1 MSEPARELWQNTELL
16 VDLLDDTVA
25 EASGAEALAL
35 VRRVR
40 EAAISLRRGLH
51 GAGRDGFAAEI
62 AALSTPEI
70 DLLARTFTQLFH
82 LLNAAEEQHR
92 IRALRQRD
100 QPNSPAPASIAAAC
114 RSLRESGVPPDEMR
128 ALLARMLVMPV
139 LTAHPSEPRRRTVL
153 DHTAAI
159 SESLDTLDDVRLG
172 ARDKALALDQLRESL
187 LALACTEELRST
199 RPTAF
204 DELRAGLHVFERTL
218 LAVTPRIYRELEDAL
233 AEAWP
238 DEQFRVGPFLRWGSW
253 IGGDRDG
260 NPNVTAEVTR
270 AAFERQR
277 SLVINSHLADA
288 EALGRELS
296 ISSALRGASSPEL
309 ESSIRKERDR
319 WPEAAARAAKQ
330 SGSEPWREK
339 LRFVQSRLRGALNR
353 DERGYSSAEE
363 YRADLR
369 LITGALSSSRLG
381 RLARGKLR
389 DAARRAQ
396 VFGFHLATLDIRQ
409 HSDVHARAVE
419 EILSSG
425 GRRGYGALSEDQ
437 RVELLTGLLER
448 ADVIA
453 PRERSGYSP
462 NTRETLQTFDAVG
475 RARRD
480 LGPEA
485 CERWIVS
492 FTRST
497 SDLLEVLLLAR
508 AARLGPDEIR
518 PIPLLE
524 QAEDIER
531 AGEIASDLL
540 RLRPLSIAIG
550 KELEVMLGY
559 SDGGKQLGYVASSVA
574 IRSAQQE
581 LAKVA
586 NEAGAVLTVFHG
598 RGGAV
603 GRGGGPANRAIR
615 AQPRSAL
622 RGRFRVTEQG
632 ETVSARYSR
641 PEIAHRDLEQMV
653 NAVILGSIGPEPTL
667 VSEESRRKRE
677 AALGFGAAAARS
689 AYERLI
695 GDRERLARYVVQAT
709 PIAEISEMRIASRP
723 ASRKSGLKLED
734 LRAIPWVFSWNQS
747 RHGIPGWFGLGSALD
762 AIAER
767 EGPAELRLMYENWPF
782 FRALIDNAQLA
793 LARADVEVAAHYA
806 GLADPDARQLFEL
819 IRDEH
824 RRTLKRVLETSGSS
838 ELLSAWPIIAATVA
852 ARNPYVDVLS
862 HVQIELLKRLRA
874 GNLAPEETERTRS
887 ALMTTISGIASGLM
901 TAG

>member
-1 MSEPARELWQNTELL
+1 MAEIARELWQNA
-16 VDLLDDTVA
+16 DLLIGLLDETVA
-25 EASGAEALAL
+25 ESFGGEALAL
-35 VRRVR
+35 VQRVR
-40 EAAISLRRGLH
+40 EAAVALRAGKH
-51 GAGRDGFAAEI
+51 GSGRDGFAADI
-62 AALSTPEI
+62 ARLDTSELE
-70 DLLARTFTQLFH
+70 LLARTFGQLFH

-92 IRALRQRD
+92 IRALRRRD
-100 QPNSPAPASIAAAC
+100 LANSPPPASIAAAC
-114 RSLRESGVPPDEMR
+114 RTLKESGVGASAVHE
-128 ALLARMLVMPV
+128 LLDRMLVMPV

-159 SESLDTLDDVRLG
+159 SESLDTLDDDRLG
-172 ARDKALALDQLRESL
+172 ARDKALALERLRESM
-187 LALACTEELRST
+187 LALTCTQELRVS
-199 RPTAF
+199 RPTVL

-218 LAVTPRIYRELEDAL
+218 LTVTPRIYRELEDAL
-233 AEAWP
+233 AATWP
-238 DEQFRVGPFLRWGSW
+238 EERFRVGPFLRWGSW

-260 NPNVTAEVTR
+260 NPFVTAEVTR
-270 AAFERQR
+270 SAFERQR
-277 SLVINSHLADA
+277 ALAIRRHLRDA

-296 ISSALRGASSPEL
+296 ISHGLRGVPNSDL
-309 ESSIRKERDR
+309 ESSLERERDR
-319 WPEAAARAAKQ
+319 WPDIAARAKKQ
-330 SGSEPWREK
+330 NSVEPWREK
-339 LRFVQSRLRGALNR
+339 LRFIQHRLRGALNR
-353 DERGYSSAEE
+353 DERGYSSADE
-363 YRADLR
+363 YRADLE
-369 LITGALSSSRLG
+369 LVSSALAEAGLG
-381 RLARGKLR
+381 RLAHGKLR
-389 DAARRAQ
+389 DAIRRAE

-409 HSDVHARAVE
+409 HSDVHESAVDE
-419 EILSSG
+419 VLASG
-425 GRRGYGALSEDQ
+425 GRPGYRDLSEQ
-437 RVELLTGLLER
+437 RRVALLEGLLER
-448 ADVIA
+448 ADPVA
-453 PRERSGYSP
+453 PRDRKGYSAS
-462 NTRETLQTFDAVG
+462 TRETLATFDAVG

-492 FTRST
+492 FTRGT

-540 RLRPLSIAIG
+540 QLRSLRTAIG
-550 KELEVMLGY
+550 NDLEVMLGY

-581 LAKVA
+581 LARVA
-586 NEAGAVLTVFHG
+586 NRSSATLTVFHG

-632 ETVSARYSR
+632 ETVTARYGR
-641 PEIAHRDLEQMV
+641 PEIARRDLEQVV
-653 NAVILGSIGPEPTL
+653 NAVLLGSIGPEGTEVPDA
-667 VSEESRRKRE
+667 ERRKRE
-677 AALGFGAAAARS
+677 AALVGGAAAARS
-689 AYERLI
+689 AYEQLI
-695 GDRERLARYVVQAT
+695 SDRERLARYVVSAT
-709 PIAEISEMRIASRP
+709 PIVEISEMRIASRP
-723 ASRKSGLKLED
+723 ASRKTGLRLED

-767 EGPAELRLMYENWPF
+767 EGKQQLRRMYDNWPF
-782 FRALIDNAQLA
+782 FRAIVDNAQLA
-793 LARADVEVAAHYA
+793 LARADVDVAAHYA
-806 GLADPDARQLFEL
+806 GLADDDTRQLFQL
-819 IRDEH
+819 IREEH
-824 RRTLKRVLETSGSS
+824 ARTLARVADTTGS
-838 ELLSAWPIIAATVA
+838 ELLAAWPILAATVT

-874 GNLAPEETERTRS
+874 ASAAGEDVERIRG
-887 ALMTTISGIASGLM
+887 ALMTTISGIAAGLQ

>member
-16 VDLLDDTVA
+16 IDLFDQTVA
-25 EASGAEALAL
+25 ESSGAEALAL
-35 VRRVR
+35 VRRIR
-40 EAAISLRRGLH
+40 EAAIALRRGLH
-51 GAGRDGFAAEI
+51 GAGRDGFAAGI
-62 AALSTPEI
+62 AGLTTPEI

-92 IRALRQRD
+92 IRALRRRD
-100 QPNSPAPASIAAAC
+100 QPNSPVPASIAAAC
-114 RSLRESGVPPDEMR
+114 RSLRESAVPPDEVR
-128 ALLARMLVMPV
+128 ALLSRMLVMPV

-159 SESLDTLDDVRLG
+159 SGSLDTLDDARLG
-172 ARDKALALDQLRESL
+172 ARDKTLALDQLRESL
-187 LALACTEELRST
+187 LALACTEELRSS
-199 RPTAF
+199 RPTVL

-233 AEAWP
+233 AESWP
-238 DEQFRVGPFLRWGSW
+238 DEQFRVGTFLRWGSW

-277 SLVINSHLADA
+277 SLVIKSHLEDV

-296 ISSALRGASSPEL
+296 ISGQLRRVSSPEL
-309 ESSIRKERDR
+309 ESSIKKERER
-319 WPEAAARAAKQ
+319 SPEVAARATKQ
-330 SGSEPWREK
+330 SGEPWREK
-339 LRFVQSRLRGALNR
+339 LWFVQSRLRGALRR
-353 DERGYSSAEE
+353 DERGYSSADE

-369 LITGALSSSRLG
+369 LIAGALSSSRLA

-389 DAARRAQ
+389 DAIRRAQ

-425 GRRGYGALSEDQ
+425 GHRGYAGLSEEQ
-437 RVELLTGLLER
+437 RVELLTGLLDR
-448 ADVIA
+448 ADVVA

-462 NTRETLQTFDAVG
+462 NTRETLATFDAIG

-492 FTRST
+492 FTRNT

-524 QAEDIER
+524 QSEDIER

-540 RLRPLSIAIG
+540 RLRPLSIALG
-550 KELEVMLGY
+550 NELEVMLGY

-574 IRSAQQE
+574 IRRAQQA

-586 NEAGAVLTVFHG
+586 NQAGAMLTVFHG

-641 PEIAHRDLEQMV
+641 TEIAHRDLEQMV
-653 NAVILGSIGPEPTL
+653 NAVILGSIGPQPTV
-667 VSEESRRKRE
+667 VSEEGRRRRE
-677 AALGFGAAAARS
+677 AALVTGAAAARS

-695 GDRERLARYVVQAT
+695 GDRDRLARYVVQST

-747 RHGIPGWFGLGSALD
+747 RHGVPGWFGLGSALD
-762 AIAER
+762 AIAES
-767 EGPAELRLMYENWPF
+767 EGPTQLRSMYENWPF

-819 IRDEH
+819 IRNEH
-824 RRTLKRVLETSGSS
+824 RRTMARVLETSGSS
-838 ELLSAWPIIAATVA
+838 ELLSGWPILAATVA

-874 GNLAPEETERTRS
+874 GGSGPEELERIRS

>member
-1 MSEPARELWQNTELL
+1 MTEIARELWQNTDLL
-16 VDLLDDTVA
+16 VGLLDETVA
-25 EASGAEALAL
+25 ESSGTEALSL
-35 VRRVR
+35 VQRVR
-40 EAAISLRRGLH
+40 EAAVELRAGRH
-51 GAGRDGFAAEI
+51 GAGRDGFARDIGGLAT
-62 AALSTPEI
+62 SEI
-70 DLLARTFTQLFH
+70 DLLARTFAQLFH

-92 IRALRQRD
+92 IRALRRRD
-100 QPNSPAPASIAAAC
+100 RPDSPAPASIAAAC
-114 RSLRESGVPPDEMR
+114 RTLRESAVPAAAVHE
-128 ALLARMLVMPV
+128 LLDRMLVMPV

-159 SESLDTLDDVRLG
+159 SESLDTLDDDRLG
-172 ARDKALALDQLRESL
+172 ARDKALALDRLRESL
-187 LALACTEELRST
+187 LALACTQELRVS
-199 RPTAF
+199 RPTVL

-218 LAVTPRIYRELEDAL
+218 LTVTPRIYRELEDAL
-233 AEAWP
+233 RATWP
-238 DEQFRVGPFLRWGSW
+238 DEDFRVGPFLRWGSW

-277 SLVINSHLADA
+277 ALAIRRHLRDA

-296 ISSALRGASSPEL
+296 ISPGLRGGAHAEL
-309 ESSIRKERDR
+309 EGSLEKERER
-319 WPEAAARAAKQ
+319 WPEIAARAAKQ
-330 SGSEPWREK
+330 HSVEPWREK
-339 LRFVQSRLRGALNR
+339 LRFIQHRLRGALNR
-353 DERGYSSAEE
+353 DERGYSSSEE
-363 YRADLR
+363 YRADLE
-369 LITGALSSSRLG
+369 LVAAALTRSGLG

-389 DAARRAQ
+389 DAIRRAE
-396 VFGFHLATLDIRQ
+396 VFGFHLASLDIRQ
-409 HSDVHARAVE
+409 HSDVHAGAVDE
-419 EILSSG
+419 VLASG
-425 GRRGYGALSEDQ
+425 GRPGYSELSEQ
-437 RVELLTGLLER
+437 RRVALLEGLLER
-448 ADVIA
+448 ADLIA
-453 PRERSGYSP
+453 PRDRGKYSAS
-462 NTRETLQTFDAVG
+462 TRETLATFDAVG

-492 FTRST
+492 FTRGT

-540 RLRPLSIAIG
+540 QLRSLRTAIG
-550 KELEVMLGY
+550 NELEVMLGY

-581 LAKVA
+581 LARVA
-586 NEAGAVLTVFHG
+586 NRTGASLTVFHG

-632 ETVSARYSR
+632 ETVTARYGR
-641 PEIAHRDLEQMV
+641 PEIARRDLEQMV
-653 NAVILGSIGPEPTL
+653 NAVLLGSIGPAPTP
-667 VSEESRRKRE
+667 VSESERRKRE
-677 AALGFGAAAARS
+677 AALAGGAAAARA
-689 AYERLI
+689 AYEQLI
-695 GDRERLARYVVQAT
+695 SDRERLARYVVSAT
-709 PIAEISEMRIASRP
+709 PIVEISEMRIASRP

-747 RHGIPGWFGLGSALD
+747 RHGIPGWFGLGSALE

-767 EGPAELRLMYENWPF
+767 EGTEQLRRMYDSWPF
-782 FRALIDNAQLA
+782 FRALVDNAQLA
-793 LARADVEVAAHYA
+793 LARADLDVAAHYA
-806 GLADPDARQLFEL
+806 GLADPDTRQLFEL
-819 IRDEH
+819 IREEH
-824 RRTLKRVLETSGSS
+824 ARTVAR
-838 ELLSAWPIIAATVA
+838 LLDTTGAPQLLAAWPVLAATVT

-862 HVQIELLKRLRA
+862 HIQIELLKRLRA
-874 GNLAPEETERTRS
+874 APSAEELERIRS
-887 ALMTTISGIASGLM
+887 ALMTTISGIAAGLQ